1 MLRQGQFRRWALSAA
16 IACLI
21 GTPGSAQGE
30 TAPAPPSEANYAA
43 ILTALKEHHALD
55 QRLQDVGWKL
65 VRGNAEYCPKTV
77 QSIGLQ
83 LQDMVAFEEPS
94 DPRAALGLYGDFAVQ
109 TVASG
114 SPAWNAG
121 DLSFRREIT
130 QLNSEEINRW
140 PAEDRSHW
148 QRLTRAHDYI
158 DKALAN
164 DGRVIITLVGGAQL
178 IVRSEKVC
186 ATRFELA
193 GGSKRALAEG
203 SRVVIGSKFVGFGY
217 PEDEFAAAVAHELAH
232 NLLDHRAWLD
242 ANGRGRKNVRLTE
255 HEADRLMPWLLA
267 NAGYAPSAAH
277 RFMTRWGPKHDG
289 GLFRRRTHDG
299 WDERAEFIQAEV
311 ELIEALQRSTEFEGA
326 DWRTGF
332 RREINPEAALKR

>member
-1 MLRQGQFRRWALSAA
+1 MLRHSQFRRHALAGVL
-16 IACLI
+16 ACLL
-21 GTPGSAQGE
+21 GTPGLAQDEAKPATPAEPNYSAK
-30 TAPAPPSEANYAA
+30 
-43 ILTALKEHHALD
+43 LTALEEYHALD
-55 QRLQDVGWKL
+55 QRLQDVGWQL
-65 VRGNAEYCPKTV
+65 VRGNSDYCPKTV

-83 LQDMVAFEEPS
+83 LQDMVAFKEPTS
-94 DPRAALGLYGDFAVQ
+94 PRATLGLFGDFAVQ
-109 TVASG
+109 TVARG
-114 SPAWNAG
+114 SPAWNVG

-130 QLNSEEINRW
+130 RLNSEEINRW

-217 PEDEFAAAVAHELAH
+217 AEDEFAAAIAHELAH
-232 NLLDHRAWLD
+232 NLLGHRAWLD
-242 ANGRGRKNVRLTE
+242 ANGRTRKNVRLTE
-255 HEADRLMPWLLA
+255 READRLMPWLLA
-267 NAGYAPSAAH
+267 NAGYEPSAAH
-277 RFMTRWGPKHDG
+277 RFMLRWGPKHDG
-289 GLFRRRTHDG
+289 GLFRGRTHDG
-299 WDERAEFIQAEV
+299 WDERAEFIQTEV
-311 ELIEALQRSTEFEGA
+311 ELIEALQNTPTFAGA
-326 DWRTGF
+326 NWRTGF
-332 RREINPEAALKR
+332 RREIDPGSAPKK